1 MMMMWHL
8 LWPSVL
14 LGVFFNICPT
24 CPLEIQKERNHYY
37 VARGSSVQLPCAY
50 SHTLDSNQYTEVSWS
65 IVSADREEQPIIWFT
80 GGRLYSDLYK
90 PMEGRVQFTSADP
103 QNGDASI
110 TIKDVRLSDM
120 KKYRCTVKKL
130 PELDQKIFDLTVME
144 APSQP
149 LCSVDKEDNS
159 MTLKCSSLQG
169 TPPLHY
175 IWSKTSGNKVMP
187 TQAFVDPTGATLH
200 FNITER
206 ECGSY
211 RCTVESMVGTKHC
224 DLHLDCSLPQ
234 DDNVSSAR
242 LLTTTAVA
250 AIVVTITTLFIV
262 AVVLA
267 VFLYRKRKEQHQD
280 IEMEK

>member
-1 MMMMWHL
+1 MVMMWHL

-24 CPLEIQKERNHYY
+24 CPLEIQKQRKHYY
-37 VARGSSVQLPCAY
+37 VARGSSIQLPCAY
-50 SHTLDSNQYTEVSWS
+50 THTVDSQQYTEVLWS
-65 IVSADREEQPIIWFT
+65 IVSADRDEQPIIWFT

-90 PMEGRVQFTSADP
+90 PMEGRVHFISADP

-110 TIKDVRLSDM
+110 NIKDVHQSDM
-120 KKYRCTVKKL
+120 EKYRCMVRKL
-130 PELDQKIFDLTVME
+130 PEQDQKMLDLTVME

-149 LCSVDKEDNS
+149 LCSVDKEDNR
-159 MTLKCSSLQG
+159 MTLKCSSLHG

-175 IWSKTSGNKVMP
+175 IWSKTSGNKVLP
-187 TQAFVDPTGATLH
+187 TQAIVDPTGGALH

-211 RCTVESMVGTKHC
+211 RCSVESMVGSKHC

-234 DDNVSSAR
+234 DTNVSSPR

-262 AVVLA
+262 TVVLTI
-267 VFLYRKRKEQHQD
+267 FLYRKRKDKPQD
-280 IEMEK
+280 IEIKK